1 MIEFAEL
8 RYTSDD
14 VHMFIGR
21 DEQLKEE
28 YVKIYKE
35 WEDNCILSP
44 NEREFIYNVLM
55 LCIDRLNDKTI
66 NNDVVLC
73 LFKSSINSVMDELR
87 HRLAHSLV
95 FNASVPIFGPF
106 NNSITFGCLNMFIQI
121 LILDD
126 HPYKYSTV
134 LDLFL
139 GINSDYIFRNKSKIC
154 KLCDNITNEQRD
166 SVDKNIHSLLEN
178 IQINSLYK
186 YHKYDIDKMNITKAI
201 DDISKIDVSIVEA
214 YDIGLSNIVE
224 IAGNY
229 MTGRD
234 KEESLNELNKIL
246 SLVNDNRELFKS
258 VNMIYILLNTY
269 NYSNL
274 IK

>member
-1 MIEFAEL
+1 MIECAEL
-8 RYTSDD
+8 RYTRDD
-14 VHMFIGR
+14 IRMTIGL
-21 DEQLKEE
+21 DAQLKEE
-28 YVKIYKE
+28 YEKIYTE

-44 NEREFIYNVLM
+44 IERGFIYIVLM
-55 LCIDRLNDKTI
+55 SCIDRLNYKTI
-66 NNDVVLC
+66 NDVTRC

-87 HRLAHSLV
+87 RRLAHSLV

-106 NNSITFGCLNMFIQI
+106 NNSITFGCINMFVQI
-121 LILDD
+121 LILDER
-126 HPYKYSTV
+126 PYKYSTV

-154 KLCDNITNEQRD
+154 KLCDNITNEQKD

-178 IQINSLYK
+178 IQISSLY
-186 YHKYDIDKMNITKAI
+186 KYDIDKMNITKAI

-214 YDIGLSNIVE
+214 YDIGLSNIIE

-234 KEESLNELNKIL
+234 TEESLNELNKIL

-258 VNMIYILLNTY
+258 VNMLYILLNSY

>member
-14 VHMFIGR
+14 VRMIIGR
-21 DEQLKEE
+21 DDQLKEE

-44 NEREFIYNVLM
+44 IERGFIYIVLM
-55 LCIDRLNDKTI
+55 SCIDRLNDKTVG
-66 NNDVVLC
+66 DTTRC
-73 LFKSSINSVMDELR
+73 LFKGSINSVMDELR
-87 HRLAHSLV
+87 RRLAHSLV
-95 FNASVPIFGPF
+95 FNVSVPIFGPF
-106 NNSITFGCLNMFIQI
+106 NNSITVGCINMFMQI
-121 LILDD
+121 LALDG
-126 HPYKYSTV
+126 HPYNYSTV

-154 KLCDNITNEQRD
+154 KLCDNITNEQKD
-166 SVDKNIHSLLEN
+166 SIDKNIHSLLEN
-178 IQINSLYK
+178 IQIGSLYK
-186 YHKYDIDKMNITKAI
+186 YDINKMDITKAI

-224 IAGNY
+224 IAVNY

-234 KEESLNELNKIL
+234 KEESINELSKIL

-258 VNMIYILLNTY
+258 VNMLYTLLNSY